1 LKLCLER
8 QWSLKRKNYK
18 ESRIE
23 LGRRDEGLNFMLSER
38 LHEQS
43 KSRKGLGSLVTTIK
57 LKLWLEKE
65 WNLERKS
72 YMESMI
78 ELGLK
83 VVTSKSSMW
92 YPTKETLESGIKLW
106 KSDPM
111 HPSLIVL
118 CWKLGNCI
126 WKRGDKCIEILSLL
140 VLLYILI
147 KEQCVIVNVWMLC
160 LTWIEWK

>member
-1 LKLCLER
+1 
-8 QWSLKRKNYK
+8 
-18 ESRIE
+18 
-23 LGRRDEGLNFMLSER
+23 
-38 LHEQS
+38 
-43 KSRKGLGSLVTTIK
+43 
-57 LKLWLEKE
+57 
-65 WNLERKS
+65 
-72 YMESMI
+72 MESMI

-106 KSDPM
+106 KSDPR

-160 LTWIEWK
+160 LMWIEWK